1 MHIIPMP
8 VFDLIR
14 IILEFYKFVVFA
26 MVILSWL
33 IGFNVIN
40 RHNQFVDMI
49 WRMVTALTEPVLRPI
64 RRIMPSLGGLDLSP
78 LILLFG
84 IIFLQGMNFWIASRI
99 GIH

>member
-1 MHIIPMP
+1 MP

-14 IILEFYKFVVFA
+14 IILDFYKLVVFV
-26 MVILSWL
+26 MVIMSWL

-64 RRIMPSLGGLDLSP
+64 RRVMPSMGGLDLSP
-78 LILLFG
+78 LILFFG
-84 IIFLQGMNFWIASRI
+84 IIFVQGMNIWIASRI
-99 GIH
+99 GIR